1 MQKYETSLNGVSDRT
16 YWVRLDKWLRV
27 VGVSSV
33 TAWRW
38 RKRGW
43 LNVINVGGR
52 LFLRPQDLESFERR
66 AAAGEFAL
74 PSNLD
79 GNGGTR

>member
-1 MQKYETSLNGVSDRT
+1 
-16 YWVRLDKWLRV
+16 
-27 VGVSSV
+27 
-33 TAWRW
+33 
-38 RKRGW
+38 
-43 LNVINVGGR
+43 
-52 LFLRPQDLESFERR
+52 LESFERR